1 MVVRRSFLT
10 SKTVTDSDARLYLSL
25 YVLNWDATGVD
36 VTIGEMVLD
45 GASEHPATR
54 LMTSSGLAGSCC
66 R

>member
-54 LMTSSGLAGSCC
+54 LMTSSRLAGSCC